1 MTKETFKLK
10 DEDGNILRN
19 NRADLG
25 SNGMVATA
33 KYEASR
39 IGVEMIKQG
48 GNAIDAAVAVGF
60 ALGVC
65 EPNASGLGGGGFM
78 TIKLK
83 DHKDPIFVD
92 FREIAPQAA
101 VPAIWPLDA
110 EGKVMGDKRTEG
122 GCSICVPGEVAGLL
136 HVHEKYGSK
145 PRTEVMNP
153 AIELAEMG
161 FEITDGLMRDLVG
174 CRKRL
179 ERYTEVDNP
188 YIGTFKVGDTFV
200 NPQLAT
206 TLKTIRDGGMD
217 AFYKGQMNDS
227 IVEAINRYD
236 GVFAAS
242 DLENYAVSVEKP
254 VNGTYRGYEII
265 SSPLPSSGG
274 THIIQILNILENFD
288 VGHLEINS
296 PEYIHLMS
304 EAFKM
309 SFADRQEY
317 MGDPSFVKVP
327 IEGITSK
334 AYGKRLA
341 NKVDFNLAQAFSHDY
356 PEDIEPTDTTHYS
369 IADKEGNMVSVTK
382 TISAFF
388 GSGVVPEGTGI
399 VLNCQARGFAVGQG
413 KANSIG
419 PNKKPL
425 SSMSP
430 TIILKDG
437 KPFAVLGSPG
447 GQRIITAVAQVISK
461 LIDHELPM
469 QEAINSPRM
478 SNGSDEVLL
487 CEGRIDD
494 AVIKRLIAMQHEV
507 EVLDDY
513 DRKFGGVQGIKFN
526 KEGSIEGAA
535 DPRRD
540 GVAIGY

>member
-1 MTKETFKLK
+1 MDSFKLK
-10 DEDGNILRN
+10 DENGNIMRD
-19 NRADLG
+19 NRASIG
-25 SNGMVATA
+25 INGMVATA
-33 KYEASR
+33 KHEASK
-39 IGVEMIKQG
+39 IGVQIIKEG

-83 DHKDPIFVD
+83 DHDSPIFVD
-92 FREIAPQAA
+92 FREIAPKNAD
-101 VPAIWPLDA
+101 PTIWPLDSQ
-110 EGKVMGDKRTEG
+110 GKVIGNKRTEG
-122 GCSICVPGEVAGLL
+122 GRSICVPGEVAGLL
-136 HVHEKYGSK
+136 YVHDKYGSK
-145 PRTEVMNP
+145 CIKEVMNP
-153 AIELAEMG
+153 AIQLAKNG

-174 CRKRL
+174 CKERL
-179 ERYTEVDNP
+179 ERYAEANNP
-188 YIGTFKVGDTFV
+188 YLGNFKVGEIFK
-200 NPQLAT
+200 NPQLAA
-206 TLKTIRDGGMD
+206 TLSSIRDGGKA
-217 AFYKGQMNDS
+217 AFYSGVINQNIVDS
-227 IVEAINRYD
+227 INKHD
-236 GVFAAS
+236 GVFKGT
-242 DLENYAVSVEKP
+242 DLEEYTVTVDQP
-254 VNGTYRGYEII
+254 VRGTYRGYEII

-288 VGHLEINS
+288 MASLEINS
-296 PEYIHLMS
+296 PQYIHLMS

-317 MGDPSFVKVP
+317 MGDPSFVEVP

-334 AYGKRLA
+334 AYGAKLA
-341 NKVDFNLAQAFSHDY
+341 SKILNDKAQSFSHDC

-369 IADKEGNMVSVTK
+369 IADKDGNLVSVTK

-388 GSGVVPEGTGI
+388 GSGIVPENTGI
-399 VLNCQARGFAVGQG
+399 VLNCQARGFAVGEG

-419 PNKKPL
+419 PGKKPL

-430 TIILKDG
+430 TLILKDG
-437 KPFAVLGSPG
+437 QAMAVLGSPG

-461 LIDHELPM
+461 LIDHGLNM
-469 QEAINSPRM
+469 KDAINSPRM
-478 SNGSDEVLL
+478 SNGSDEILL
-487 CEGRIDD
+487 CEGRIDES
-494 AVIKRLIAMQHEV
+494 VIETLKSFGHEV
-507 EVLDDY
+507 DVLDGY

-526 KEGSIEGAA
+526 EENSIEGAA